1 MIEEYNLEKT
11 RHICNSL
18 PPIENDFKIIGFRK
32 YIAKEKPD
40 IFEIIVQLNRNIM
53 NHEFGQYYL
62 DASEIKKLISE
73 LEDLIK

>member
-11 RHICNSL
+11 RHACNSL

-32 YIAKEKPD
+32 YVAEKSPD
-40 IFEIIVQLNRNIM
+40 IFEMIVQFNKNVM

-62 DASEIKKLISE
+62 GASEITQLIHE
-73 LEDLIK
+73 LEELIK